1 MTHAWFPTSPC
12 GDGCRT
18 GTEPTVGALRRAGRL
33 AAAITVLLTA
43 LASAPLL
50 SVAGRDGR
58 NRLVRTVF
66 RGLLR
71 AFGVRLVVHGSLAGT
86 PGRGALVAHNH
97 VSWLDTVAV
106 NAVRPMRA
114 LAKKDIAGW
123 PVLGGLVTAAGSVYV
138 DRERLRTLPAT
149 VAELAEVMRGGGLV
163 DVCAEGTT
171 WCGEGPGPFVAAPF
185 QAAVDA
191 GVPVVPVALRYRTAD
206 GRETAAPAFVG
217 SDTILDSV
225 RRVAALRGLVVE
237 VRVLPEIAP
246 GTAAGRRELAALAEA
261 SVRSA
266 LGRPWL
272 ATRAATVVLPARRIS
287 RAQHSLS

>member
-1 MTHAWFPTSPC
+1 MTHPWFPVSPC
-12 GDGCRT
+12 GDACRT
-18 GTEPTVGALRRAGRL
+18 GTEPTVGALRRAGRVAAAVAVLL
-33 AAAITVLLTA
+33 AAVAA
-43 LASAPLL
+43 APLL
-50 SVAGRDGR
+50 PVAGRNGR
-58 NRLVRTVF
+58 NRLVRTVL

-71 AFGVRLVVHGSLAGT
+71 AFGVRLVVRGSLAGT

-123 PVLGGLVTAAGSVYV
+123 PVLGRLVTAAGSVYV
-138 DRERLRTLPAT
+138 DRDRLRTLPAT
-149 VAELAEVMRGGGLV
+149 VAELADVMRAGALA

-171 WCGEGPGPFVAAPF
+171 WCGEGPGRFVAAPF

-191 GVPVVPVALRYRTAD
+191 GVPVVPVAVRYRTAD
-206 GRETAAPAFVG
+206 GRDATAPAFIG

-237 VRVLPEIAP
+237 VLVLPEIAP
-246 GTAAGRRELAALAEA
+246 GTAPGRRELAALAEA

-266 LGRPWL
+266 LGRSRL
-272 ATRAATVVLPARRIS
+272 AARTPVTRPGEVRRS
-287 RAQHSLS
+287 AGRA

>member
-1 MTHAWFPTSPC
+1 MTHSWFPTSPC
-12 GDGCRT
+12 GDACRT
-18 GTEPTVGALRRAGRL
+18 GTESTVGSLRRTGRL
-33 AAAITVLLTA
+33 AAAAAVLLA
-43 LASAPLL
+43 AVASAPLL
-50 SVAGRDGR
+50 SVVGRNGR

-71 AFGVRLVVHGSLAGT
+71 SFGVRLVVHGSLAGT

-123 PVLGGLVTAAGSVYV
+123 PVLGRLVSGAGSVYV
-138 DRERLRTLPAT
+138 DRERLRALPAT
-149 VAELAEVMRGGGLV
+149 VAELAEIMRGGALV

-171 WCGEGPGPFVAAPF
+171 WCGDGPGPFVAAPF

-191 GVPVVPVALRYRTAD
+191 GVPVVPVALRYRMAD
-206 GRETAAPAFVG
+206 GRETSAPAFIG

-266 LGRPWL
+266 LGRPRL
-272 ATRAATVVLPARRIS
+272 ADRAGARPRVARPVVAS
-287 RAQHSLS
+287 R